1 MGKQRRRTVNL
12 LLQPALQLKLP
23 LFMLAITLAILAF
36 QVAHGYFA
44 YSKLYATIFKEAG
57 SSPVL
62 ADLLRGQTRD
72 FIEVSAEIG
81 LLYILVVV
89 SFCVTYAHRMIG
101 PTVAFRRHVEA
112 LKNGD
117 YRSRITLRKHDAFSD
132 LADDLNELAQIL
144 ERDEKQSGSD

>member
-1 MGKQRRRTVNL
+1 MGKERRRKVNL

-23 LFMLAITLAILAF
+23 VFMLLVTLAFLAF
-36 QVAHGYFA
+36 EIVHGHFA
-44 YSKLYATIFKEAG
+44 YSKLFKTIVTEAG
-57 SSPVL
+57 NSPVL

-72 FIEVSAEIG
+72 FIEASAELG
-81 LLYILVVV
+81 VLYVLVVV
-89 SFCVTYAHRMIG
+89 VICVAYAHRMIG

-117 YRSRITLRKHDAFSD
+117 YRSRIKLRRRDAFSD

-144 ERDEKQSGSD
+144 ERDEKRDG